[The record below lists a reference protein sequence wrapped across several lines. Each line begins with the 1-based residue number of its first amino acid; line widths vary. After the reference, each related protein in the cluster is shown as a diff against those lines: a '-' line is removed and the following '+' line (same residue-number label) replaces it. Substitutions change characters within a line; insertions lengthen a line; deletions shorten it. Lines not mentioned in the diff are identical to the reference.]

1 MKFAPIVAAIE
12 AILTADAS
20 TKDLIKGYRQFTLP
34 EPGTWATP
42 LCVICPDLDISPDL
56 AGFAPTIMRN
66 KKVDLTIHFIARSYD
81 VQDLHKAA
89 VTELD
94 TLQHNAGEVFKA
106 NPTLSGTVGNS
117 TISRLQLQRYNVEY
131 FEWIITL
138 TISTKLE

>member
-12 AILTADAS
+12 AKLAADAS

-56 AGFAPTIMRN
+56 VGFAPTIMRN
-66 KKVDLTIHFIARSYD
+66 KKVDLTIHLIERSYD
-81 VQDLHKAA
+81 VQELHKVA

-94 TLQHNAGEVFKA
+94 TLQHNACGVFEDDS
-106 NPTLSGTVGNS
+106 TLSGTVINS

-138 TISTKLE
+138 NISSKLE